1 MAGAARRSWTVTIT
15 CARGAVTALVGESG
29 SGKSTVAALV
39 QRLYPLDQGRIRI
52 GAHDVAHLELA
63 SLRRLVG
70 VVPQTIDLFAGSV
83 LENLALGEP
92 MPDVARIV
100 KLCDELGLRETIERM
115 PQGWLTPVGERG
127 VALSGGERQRLAI
140 VRALYRDPA
149 VLILDEATSALDVVN
164 EGRVLDV
171 VHRAAGSGTT
181 VILIAHRL
189 TTVRAAD
196 RIVVLERGRV
206 VEEGG
211 HDALMLGGGQY
222 ARLWEHNY
230 PAVAGR
236 LAAAG

>member
-1 MAGAARRSWTVTIT
+1 
-15 CARGAVTALVGESG
+15 
-29 SGKSTVAALV
+29 
-39 QRLYPLDQGRIRI
+39 
-52 GAHDVAHLELA
+52 
-63 SLRRLVG
+63 
-70 VVPQTIDLFAGSV
+70 
-83 LENLALGEP
+83 
-92 MPDVARIV
+92 
-100 KLCDELGLRETIERM
+100 
-115 PQGWLTPVGERG
+115 
-127 VALSGGERQRLAI
+127 
-140 VRALYRDPA
+140 
-149 VLILDEATSALDVVN
+149 
-164 EGRVLDV
+164 V